1 MKVALVCSS
10 GAVSRNSTASRPWW
24 RNHDRLWVT

>member
-10 GAVSRNSTASRPWW
+10 GAISRNSTASSRGGATTT
-24 RNHDRLWVT
+24 VCG